1 MTRGKTRP
9 LRVLMTADT
18 IGGVWTYAVDLAR
31 CLGEEGVDVTL
42 ATMGEL
48 PSATQREEIQRLGT
62 VQLYASEYRLPW
74 MDHHPWQ
81 DVRAAGHWL
90 QDLASRV
97 SADVVHLNEP
107 VHAGLDWSV
116 PTLAVGHSCV
126 LSWWQ
131 AVRGGPA
138 PAEWKR
144 YREEMTRGFS
154 RAAAVV
160 APSQWMLQQLRHY
173 YGVRQG
179 RVIPNGRASAEIDG
193 RNKAAVVFAAGRV
206 WDPAKN
212 LMALDEIAESLPW
225 PVYLAGD
232 ARHPERQSTL
242 QGRHVHL
249 LGKLSASDVSAW
261 LRQASIYAFPA
272 RYEPFGLSVL
282 EAALAGCALVL
293 GDLPTLREQWHGR
306 AIFVAPGD
314 AATLR
319 LAIESLIDNPDLR
332 NALAMRAQ
340 RHALTL
346 TPRRMALRYLSLYAE
361 LLAGPGLQAEV
372 RACAS

>member
-1 MTRGKTRP
+1 MTQPQTRP
-9 LRVLMTADT
+9 MRVLMTADT

-31 CLGEEGVDVTL
+31 SLTEEGVDVTL
-42 ATMGEL
+42 ATMGGW
-48 PSATQREEIQRLGT
+48 PSTAQREEIELIGT
-62 VQLYASEYRLPW
+62 VELYESEYRLPW

-81 DVRAAGHWL
+81 DVRAAGDWL

-107 VHAGLDWSV
+107 VHAALDWGV
-116 PTLAVGHSCV
+116 PTIAVGHSCV

-131 AVRGGPA
+131 AVWGTPA
-138 PAEWKR
+138 PAAWKH

-160 APSQWMLQQLRHY
+160 APSKWMLQQLRHY
-173 YGVRQG
+173 YGVRHG
-179 RVIPNGRASAEIDG
+179 RVIPNGRVSGEMG
-193 RNKAAVVFAAGRV
+193 RRNKAPVVFAAGRL

-212 LMALDEIAESLPW
+212 LMALDEVAQSLPW

-232 ARHPERQSTL
+232 PRYPDRESTL

-249 LGKLSASDVSAW
+249 LGKLSASDVAAW

-293 GDLPTLREQWHGR
+293 GDLPTLREQWNGR
-306 AIFVAPGD
+306 AIFVAPED
-314 AATLR
+314 TATLR

-361 LLAGPGLQAEV
+361 LLARPELSTEAP
-372 RACAS
+372 ACAS